1 MSCAVTSCAGCI
13 LINIHLFC
21 QAVLIRFSP
30 FASAFGGL
38 SLQSIYA
45 HLGLRSPRLLAATLV
60 ALALALVGCNSQGAP
75 GEAGGGAKGKKMAGG
90 LVPVIVG
97 TVSTRD
103 VPVEIQVIGNVEAY
117 STINVVAQ
125 VNGQLIQAAF
135 NEGDYVKKGDLLFRI
150 DPRPYEAAI
159 QQVQAN
165 IERDKAALAQ
175 AQANLSRDMAQEKYA
190 RSNAGRYRELVGEG
204 IVSKDQSEQVQ
215 SNADAIAQAVAADRA
230 AIESAKANIG
240 ASTAA
245 LETANVNLSYTT
257 IRSPIDGRTGNLT
270 VKQGNVV
277 TANVTN
283 LISINEVEPIY
294 VTFAVPES
302 HLSAV
307 KSAMN
312 SGRQLEVFAT
322 PQGENSAGVQGK
334 LTFIDNNVDAS
345 TGTIKLKG
353 TFTNHDRKLW
363 PGEFVRVTLRLATQQ
378 NALVVPN
385 QAVQTGQNGQFVY
398 VVKAD
403 DSVESRPVV
412 TGARFDQDLVVNKGL
427 QAGEKIV
434 LEGQLRL
441 APGMK
446 VRYNDRGQKKR
457 PV

>member
-1 MSCAVTSCAGCI
+1 
-13 LINIHLFC
+13 
-21 QAVLIRFSP
+21 
-30 FASAFGGL
+30 
-38 SLQSIYA
+38 LQFIY
-45 HLGLRSPRLLAATLV
+45 GIMGSRYPRLLLAGVAAF
-60 ALALALVGCNSQGAP
+60 ALALTGCNPQGAA
-75 GEAGGGAKGKKMAGG
+75 GEANTGGGAKGKKAGGG
-90 LVPVIVG
+90 LVPVVVGIVG
-97 TVSTRD
+97 TRN

-125 VNGQLIQAAF
+125 VSGQLLEAAF
-135 NEGDYVKKGDLLFRI
+135 KEGDYVKKGDLLFKI
-150 DPRPYEAAI
+150 DPRPYQAVI
-159 QQVQAN
+159 QQVDAN
-165 IERDKAALAQ
+165 IARDNAMLAQ

-190 RSNAGRYRELVGEG
+190 KNNAGRYRELVSEG

-215 SNADAIAQAVAADRA
+215 SNADAVGQAVAADRA
-230 AIESAKANIG
+230 AIESAKANVG

-245 LETANVNLSYTT
+245 LETAKVNLSYTT
-257 IRSPIDGRTGNLT
+257 IKSPIDGRTGNLT

-277 TANVTN
+277 TANVTS

-307 KSAMN
+307 KTAMTQ
-312 SGRQLEVFAT
+312 GQKLEVYAT
-322 PQGENSAGVQGK
+322 PQGDDAGSVQGK

-353 TFTNHDRKLW
+353 TFGNHDRKLW
-363 PGEFVRVTLRLATQQ
+363 PGEFVRVTLRLAMQA

-403 DSVESRPVV
+403 QSVESRPVV

-427 QAGEKIV
+427 EAGEMIV

-441 APGMK
+441 SPGMK
-446 VRYNDRGQKKR
+446 VKYGDGRGGQKKR

>member
-1 MSCAVTSCAGCI
+1 M
-13 LINIHLFC
+13 
-21 QAVLIRFSP
+21 
-30 FASAFGGL
+30 
-38 SLQSIYA
+38 
-45 HLGLRSPRLLAATLV
+45 GLRYPQIVITTVIIS
-60 ALALALVGCNSQGAP
+60 ALALAGCSTQGASAD
-75 GEAGGGAKGKKMAGG
+75 AGGPGGKGKKADRNMV
-90 LVPVIVG
+90 VPVVVG
-97 TVSTRD
+97 TVGTRN

-125 VNGQLIQAAF
+125 VSGQLTQAGF
-135 NEGDYVKKGDLLFRI
+135 QEGDFVKKGELLFKI

-159 QQVQAN
+159 QQADAN
-165 IERDKAALAQ
+165 ISRDKAMLAQ

-190 RSNAGRYRELVGEG
+190 RSNADRYRELVKEG
-204 IVSKDQSEQVQ
+204 IVSKDQSEQIL
-215 SNADAIAQAVAADRA
+215 SNADAIGQAVAADRA

-245 LETANVNLSYTT
+245 LETARVNLSYTT
-257 IRSPIDGRTGNLT
+257 ITSPIDGRTGNLT

-277 TANVTN
+277 TANATN
-283 LISINEVEPIY
+283 LISINEVQPIY
-294 VTFAVPES
+294 VTFAVPEN

-322 PQGENSAGVQGK
+322 PQGEDNVRIQGK
-334 LTFIDNNVDAS
+334 LTFIDNNVDVT

-353 TFTNHDRKLW
+353 TFTNEDRKLW
-363 PGEFVRVTLRLATQQ
+363 PGEFVRVTLRLATQT

-403 DSVESRPVV
+403 QTVESRTVV
-412 TGARFDQDLVVNKGL
+412 TGARVDQDLVVNKGL
-427 QAGEKIV
+427 ESGEMIV

-446 VRYNDRGQKKR
+446 VRWGDSRGGEKKR
-457 PV
+457 PA